1 MDSTLARRD
10 FIVAATIVGA
20 FGGLPVQVAEQKAN
34 AVTLG
39 RPVPY
44 GLVLGRAEGCR
55 SAYAH
60 VKPIR
65 TSSKN

>member
-20 FGGLPVQVAEQKAN
+20 FGGLPVQVAELGAN
-34 AVTLG
+34 AVMHN

-44 GLVLGRAEGCR
+44 GLVPGRAEGCR

-60 VKPIR
+60 DKPIR